1 MGAGGVRVLRLVQ
14 GDPLACS
21 GCCCGCGLWL
31 DRERRVKDRAGG
43 VRRDEDLGVRCCG
56 CGCCLIEEDGVL

>member
-14 GDPLACS
+14 GDPLAS
-21 GCCCGCGLWL
+21 ADGLWL

-56 CGCCLIEEDGVL
+56 CGCCLVEEDGVL